1 MDNNSMIIYLA
12 CICFLFLFGKIFI
25 LPIKSILKLV
35 FNSILGGVM
44 IFIINLIGGIFGFH
58 IGLNYI
64 TAIFTGILG
73 VPRSYFISSFKISF
87 RCIKIKNTREIMKNL
102 VFFYYIILLL
112 NLNVKNSIL
121 LKLFVYCM
129 YITI

>member
-1 MDNNSMIIYLA
+1 MDTNTIIIYIA

-35 FNSILGGVM
+35 LNSCIGALM
-44 IFIINLIGGIFGFH
+44 IYLINLVGGIFNFH

-73 VPRSYFISSFKISF
+73 VPG
-87 RCIKIKNTREIMKNL
+87 
-102 VFFYYIILLL
+102 VILL
-112 NLNVKNSIL
+112 VIL
-121 LKLFVYCM
+121 RVILGRM
-129 YITI
+129 N